1 MKIAVAGGTG
11 TLGKYVVQAALDAGH
26 DATALSRRTGVDVVT
41 GDGLKAALEGVEVV
55 VDATNTTSMG
65 EKKATDFFTAVT
77 RNLQDAGAGAGLSRL
92 VTLSIV
98 NIDKVPGNP
107 YYRAKLA
114 HEAAARRG
122 PLPVTIVRATQFH
135 EFPAQVMA
143 RVHLGPVAFIPHFKV
158 QTVAGR
164 ALGQV
169 VADLAIAPPSDDTID
184 VAGPDVSDLV
194 ELARKVV
201 ARRGDRTRVV
211 AVPFP
216 GRTGRT
222 LRKGALTPG
231 PGARIVGPGFDEW
244 LAGDDVLS
252 VGG

>member
-11 TLGKYVVQAALDAGH
+11 TLGKYIVQAALDAGH
-26 DATALSRRTGVDVVT
+26 EATALSRRTGVDVVT
-41 GDGLKAALEGVEVV
+41 GEGLQAELEGVEVV

-65 EKKATDFFTAVT
+65 VKKATDFFTAVT
-77 RNLQDAGAGAGLSRL
+77 RNLQDAGAGAGVTRL

-98 NIDKVPGNP
+98 NIDKVPANP

-143 RVHLGPVAFIPHFKV
+143 RAHVGPVAFMPRFKV
-158 QTVAGR
+158 QTVAAR

-169 VADLAIAPPSDDTID
+169 VTDVAIAPPADQSIE
-184 VAGPDVSDLV
+184 VAGPDIADLV

-201 ARRGDRTRVV
+201 ARRGDRTRLV

-216 GRTGRT
+216 GRTGRA
-222 LRKGALTPG
+222 LREGALTPG

-244 LAGDDVLS
+244 LAGDDVLA
-252 VGG
+252 VTG